1 MVFLLF
7 VFLSYIVNRIL
18 NNLTLVICLVFAF
31 EEFAIKLHS
40 LFVKT
45 PSLWIALLGHIHPL
59 LSRSKSST
67 SSFVQNKCLHL
78 TNQFLKRL
86 CLHVSNISFYKA
98 RKSRILQQRDQIRGH
113 QNNFTKMKSNP
124 RLQEKFYKNETK
136 SEAASKDFTTKRS
149 NPRLQERRGCCR
161 NLKSNLKLKLESAL
175 ACLSLQ
181 TQDPTKHKKWTTTP

>member
-1 MVFLLF
+1 MAFLLF

-40 LFVKT
+40 FVFVCESSQ
-45 PSLWIALLGHIHPL
+45 SLNCTCSSYSIFIIHPL

-67 SSFVQNKCLHL
+67 RSFVQNKCLHL

-98 RKSRILQQRDQIRGH
+98 RKSKILQQRDQIRGC
-113 QNNFTKMKSNP
+113 KKGG
-124 RLQEKFYKNETK
+124 L
-136 SEAASKDFTTKRS
+136 AA
-149 NPRLQERRGCCR
+149 GI
-161 NLKSNLKLKLESAL
+161 
-175 ACLSLQ
+175 
-181 TQDPTKHKKWTTTP
+181 

>member
-1 MVFLLF
+1 MAFLLF

-98 RKSRILQQRDQIRGH
+98 RKSKILQQRDQIRGCKKGGLAAGIWNQIWSWSWRALWLVWVYKPKIL
-113 QNNFTKMKSNP
+113 QNIKSGQQLHNSIG
-124 RLQEKFYKNETK
+124 LFHYSLNELLDD
-136 SEAASKDFTTKRS
+136 SSQS
-149 NPRLQERRGCCR
+149 
-161 NLKSNLKLKLESAL
+161 
-175 ACLSLQ
+175 
-181 TQDPTKHKKWTTTP
+181 